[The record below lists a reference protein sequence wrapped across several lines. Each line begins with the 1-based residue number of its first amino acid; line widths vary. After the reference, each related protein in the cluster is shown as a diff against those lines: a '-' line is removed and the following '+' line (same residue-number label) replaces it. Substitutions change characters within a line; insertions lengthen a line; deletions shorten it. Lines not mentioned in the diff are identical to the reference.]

1 MMPNLQPRPLAT
13 ETWLTEFLADH
24 GFHPTS
30 PDSFSNGRATLR
42 FDRGQLLALPAEGS
56 RGWRSDLTAAEP
68 ETVRQLLT
76 HLLAATGF
84 QSQAQLD
91 QRAAREHTLAQAL
104 TNLAASIREGPETHS
119 GQQLRRF
126 LWSLYNGHHVL
137 NLWSLKGVLDSQR
150 AEWVGEVFTGWLQ
163 GFVSEDALRQALT
176 AAGELERWDTVTL
189 TRPQEDRITAV
200 GRELE
205 SLLKAVPPGQP
216 HTELRRVHGLLLDAR
231 AELGRVRVAGP

>member
-1 MMPNLQPRPLAT
+1 MMPNLQPRHLAT
-13 ETWLTEFLADH
+13 EPWLTEFLADL
-24 GFHPTS
+24 GFHPTT

-76 HLLAATGF
+76 HLLAAPGF

-91 QRAAREHTLAQAL
+91 QHAAREHTLGQAL
-104 TNLAASIREGPETHS
+104 TSLAASIREGPETHS

-150 AEWVGEVFTGWLQ
+150 AEWVGEVFKGWLQ
-163 GFVSEDALRQALT
+163 GFISEDALRQALT

-200 GRELE
+200 ARELE
-205 SLLKAVPPGQP
+205 SLLKAVAPGQP

-231 AELGRVRVAGP
+231 AELNRVRVAGP